1 MHDGRWMKGQQQK
14 KKQKKKQ
21 QKKKQYGCIYP
32 CPIYFLLKA
41 GTRYKIYKIE

>member
-1 MHDGRWMKGQQQK
+1 MVDGRWMDERQTAKEETK
-14 KKQKKKQ
+14 EVAEKE
-21 QKKKQYGCIYP
+21 YGCIYP